1 MKAIIT
7 NAEFVKEYPNKKFG
21 GVLYQHKIQYDGK
34 TASYSSKSQN
44 QNKFV
49 KGQEVEFTEE
59 ERNGNNGTYLII
71 KPMMAQGSSNF
82 GRQVKREQSKYSG
95 FAMSYAKDL
104 VVNDKI
110 AIDQMSAYAELMCK
124 WMVDK
129 DKEMAT

>member
-7 NAEFVKEYPNKKFG
+7 SAEFVKEFKGKYG
-21 GVLYQHKIQYDGK
+21 TMYQHKIKYDGK
-34 TASYSSKSQN
+34 VAQYSSQKKE

-49 KGQEVEFTEE
+49 VGQETEFTEE
-59 ERNGNNGTYLII
+59 ERDYQGTKYITI
-71 KPMMAQGSSNF
+71 KPIYAQGSSNF
-82 GRQVKREQSKYSG
+82 SRQVKREQSKYSG

-104 VVNDKI
+104 VVSDKI
-110 AIDQMSAYAELMCK
+110 KTEQMFEAADKMFK